1 MGRPSRLLSVF
12 ALLII
17 IMCNVGRADVLKLP
31 ETVVVT
37 PSNNANETSFAIE
50 MPARG
55 MSMSLVEAHFGEPQQ
70 KTPKVGEPPITRWEY
85 GRFTVYF
92 EHNYVLHSVVHKLS
106 LQTTEPQQPSAQSN

>member
-1 MGRPSRLLSVF
+1 MGRPSQLLSVF
-12 ALLII
+12 ALLIM
-17 IMCNVGRADVLKLP
+17 IMCNIGRADVLKLP

-37 PSNNANETSFAIE
+37 PSYNTNQTSFSIE

-55 MSMSLVEAHFGEPQQ
+55 MTMSLVEAHFGQPQQ
-70 KTPKVGEPPITRWEY
+70 KTAKVGAPPITRWAY

-106 LQTTEPQQPSAQSN
+106 SLTTETQQPSAPSN